1 MTPEELLE
9 LKEKIDT
16 SKTNVAELEGRKK
29 QLNEDLK
36 KNWKCDTLEQ
46 AEKKVDDMQEDIDEK
61 NKTINEKTTALE
73 EQLDEQNTGS
83 EE

>member
-61 NKTINEKTTALE
+61 NKTINKKTTALE
-73 EQLDEQNTGS
+73 EQLDENNKM
-83 EE
+83 